1 MVALSRRTLLR
12 TAAAGAIGSL
22 AGCTDLLDRSP
33 PAGSLRFENND
44 NLPHAIRV
52 EVTDVGAEPGDGPGE
67 VTGDATAP
75 PTQRNLTAATTLEPG
90 DSETYESVF
99 TEPVWYGVQFTLD
112 GDVPE
117 NDSGTTAFN
126 PVETAG
132 ETWNVLGSEVYES
145 GEFSWVISSTENS
158 GRFDG

>member
-1 MVALSRRTLLR
+1 MVALSRRTLLK
-12 TAAAGAIGSL
+12 TTAAGAIGSL
-22 AGCTDLLDRSP
+22 AGCTGLLDRSP

-52 EVTDVGAEPGDGPGE
+52 EVTGVGAEPGDGPGE
-67 VTGDATAP
+67 VTGDVTVTP
-75 PTQRNLTAATTLEPG
+75 VQRNLTAAATLEPG

-99 TEPVWYGVQFTLD
+99 TEPIWYGIQFTLD
-112 GDVPE
+112 GEIPE
-117 NDSGTTAFN
+117 NDSGTTVFN

-132 ETWNVLGSEVYES
+132 ETWNILSGTVYES
-145 GEFSWVISSTENS
+145 GELSWVISSTKNS